1 MPARLLIIASYSGK
15 FYSFP
20 HFYSLALSFT
30 QPLSHVFFLS
40 LACFFFH
47 GIAFKS
53 ANKHF
58 FSADMHRS
66 LQHCN
71 KLKHFYHIFILPL
84 TRSLAHTIVSF
95 FPLLFNQSLIFRFLI
110 MLTRVVIVNCLC
122 DCAEFAGSI
131 RELSKFWSHWKCTR
145 KCLKLLQRIL
155 N

>member
-47 GIAFKS
+47 DIAFKS

-58 FSADMHRS
+58 CKRFFSAAMHRS
-66 LQHCN
+66 LQ
-71 KLKHFYHIFILPL
+71 HFYHIFILPL

-95 FPLLFNQSLIFRFLI
+95 FPLLFNQSLIFRILI
-110 MLTRVVIVNCLC
+110 MLTRVVLVNCLC
-122 DCAEFAGSI
+122 DCAEFACSI
-131 RELSKFWSHWKCTR
+131 RELSKF
-145 KCLKLLQRIL
+145 
-155 N
+155 